1 MYDFLQPHNV
11 RDWLQNSKNKG
22 MSLGLDNTRK
32 ALDLLG
38 RPDREMK
45 CLHVAGSNGKGST
58 CAQIAAALLVN
69 GYAVGLFTSPHIAR
83 VEERIRI
90 NGKPIS
96 PNCFDQAL
104 RKIHDLE
111 LDLTFFEITFLASL
125 VACKEEK
132 MEFMILETGLGG
144 RLDATRA
151 AEVIGC
157 LITSISLEHSAILGD
172 TIEQVASEKAAIAR
186 IGIPILIKDPGQES
200 IRNAMLREAPHAQFV
215 EIHGTIRN
223 QAKSL
228 AKEFLELL
236 GLQYTSTDVRWP
248 ARMQQLDM
256 EPNILLDAAHNPSG
270 MRQAV
275 GEIIPRLPEKWCLL
289 FGSSPQTN
297 MEEFLHPIR
306 QMITQKP
313 PQKILLTKPQHGRYP
328 GVENLPLEGTW
339 FPTPEKAIEFA
350 QKMDVDLILVTGSLY
365 LCGNVL
371 QILGFDSDDDLSLL
385 AQPS

>member
-1 MYDFLQPHNV
+1 MISNQPNHV
-11 RDWLQNSKNKG
+11 RDWLQSSRNKG

-45 CLHVAGSNGKGST
+45 CLHIVGSNGKGST
-58 CAQIAAALLVN
+58 CAQIAASLLTN
-69 GYAVGLFTSPHIAR
+69 GNSVGLFTSPHIAR

-96 PNCFDQAL
+96 PTHFDRAL
-104 RKIHDLE
+104 RKIRDLE
-111 LDLTFFEITFLASL
+111 LNLTFFEITFLASL
-125 VACKEEK
+125 VACKEAN

-144 RLDATRA
+144 RLDATRT

-157 LITSISLEHSAILGD
+157 LITSISLEHSDILGD
-172 TIEQVASEKAAIAR
+172 TIEKVASEKAAIAR
-186 IGIPILIKDPGQES
+186 SGVPILIKDPGQES
-200 IRNAMLREAPHAQFV
+200 IRKSMLIEAPHAQFV
-215 EIHGTIRN
+215 EVHGTIKD

-228 AKEFLELL
+228 AKEFLTSL
-236 GLQYTSTDVRWP
+236 GLPYTPTDVRWP
-248 ARMQQLDM
+248 ARMQQLNV
-256 EPNILLDAAHNPSG
+256 EPIILLDAAHNPSG

-275 GEIIPRLPEKWCLL
+275 KEFIPQLPEKWCLI

-297 MEEFLHPIR
+297 MGSFLHPLKR
-306 QMITQKP
+306 MIEQNP
-313 PQKILLTKPQHGRYP
+313 PQKILLTKPQNGRYP
-328 GVENLPLEGTW
+328 GVEDLPIEGTW
-339 FPTPEKAIEFA
+339 FSTPEKAIEFA

-365 LCGNVL
+365 LCGNIL
-371 QILGFDSDDDLSLL
+371 QILGFDSDEDLSLL

>member
-1 MYDFLQPHNV
+1 MISYQPNNV

-45 CLHVAGSNGKGST
+45 CLHIAGSNGKGST
-58 CAQIAAALLVN
+58 CAQIAASLLAN

-104 RKIHDLE
+104 RKIRDLE

-157 LITSISLEHSAILGD
+157 LITSISLEHSDILGD
-172 TIEQVASEKAAIAR
+172 TIEKVASEKAAIAR

-236 GLQYTSTDVRWP
+236 GLQYTPTEVRWP

-256 EPNILLDAAHNPSG
+256 EPSILLDAAHNPSG

-275 GEIIPRLPEKWCLL
+275 SEIIPRLPEKWCLL

-297 MEEFLHPIR
+297 MEEFL
-306 QMITQKP
+306 
-313 PQKILLTKPQHGRYP
+313 
-328 GVENLPLEGTW
+328 LPCLQ
-339 FPTPEKAIEFA
+339 TP
-350 QKMDVDLILVTGSLY
+350 
-365 LCGNVL
+365 
-371 QILGFDSDDDLSLL
+371 
-385 AQPS
+385 